1 MKSKLKNKIK
11 KKHIYIFPALSL
23 LLLIIFANK
32 PENSI
37 SEMKKVRE
45 PVVAGSWYPG
55 DKPTLKADIKKYLD
69 NVKKADLNGTIKA
82 IIVPHA
88 GYRFSGQIAAAAF
101 KQIDTDYETV
111 ILMGPS
117 HAYPLNDASI
127 LNVTHYKTPLG
138 EIPLSKKVKELLKED
153 IIKTVPEADAQ
164 EHSLEIELPF
174 LQETLTNFELIPI
187 LVGDIDPN
195 KFKQVLLKQIDDKT
209 LIVVSVDLSH
219 YHPYNEAK
227 KLDSYSIN
235 SIISLD
241 SEGIF
246 DAEIDAPW
254 AVSTLINIAKEKNCK
269 PVLLYYANSG
279 DITGDNSAVVGYSA
293 IAFVE
298 QHEKDKN
305 NEKKELLAKEEQ
317 KTLLKLARNTIET
330 YLKTGKKPN
339 VDETKLTPTLKK
351 VQGCFTTLNK
361 NHDLRGCIGHILPQ
375 EELYK
380 CVMDNAIS
388 AAVSDPRFNQVGY
401 NELKDI
407 KIEISVLTVPKKLKF
422 SSGEDLK
429 NKLRPMIDG
438 VVLKKGWH
446 QSTYL
451 PQVWEQLPNKEEFL
465 SSLCVKGGMD
475 SNCWQDTKTEVS
487 TYQAF
492 VFEEEKK

>member
-1 MKSKLKNKIK
+1 
-11 KKHIYIFPALSL
+11 
-23 LLLIIFANK
+23 
-32 PENSI
+32 
-37 SEMKKVRE
+37 MKKIRE

-55 DKPTLKADIKKYLD
+55 DKLTLKADIKKYFD
-69 NVKKADLNGTIKA
+69 NVNEAELDKIKA

-101 KQIDTDYETV
+101 KQLNSNYETV

-153 IIKTVPEADAQ
+153 IINTIPEAHAQ

-174 LQETLTNFELIPI
+174 LQEKLKDFELIPI
-187 LVGDIDPN
+187 VVGKINPD
-195 KFKQVLLKQIDDKT
+195 KFKQALSKQIDDKT

-227 KLDSYSIN
+227 QLDSYSIDKILN
-235 SIISLD
+235 LD
-241 SEGIF
+241 SKGIF
-246 DAEIDAPW
+246 NAEIDAPW
-254 AVSTLINIAKEKNCK
+254 AVSTLINIAKEKQWK

-279 DITGDNSAVVGYSA
+279 DITGDKSAVVGYA
-293 IAFVE
+293 AMAFVE
-298 QHEKDKN
+298 QHEKNKN
-305 NEKKELLAKEEQ
+305 NEEKELLTKQEQ
-317 KTLLKLARNTIET
+317 NFLLKLARDTIEH
-330 YLKTGKKPN
+330 YLKTGKQPS
-339 VDETKLTPTLKK
+339 VDKTKLTPALKK
-351 VQGCFTTLNK
+351 IQGCFVTLNK
-361 NHDLRGCIGHILPQ
+361 NHDLRGCIGHIFPQ

-380 CVMDNAIS
+380 CVIDNSIS
-388 AAVSDPRFNQVGY
+388 AAVSDPRFNPVES

-407 KIEISVLTVPKKLKF
+407 KIEISVLTVPKELKF

-429 NKLRPMIDG
+429 NKLRPMTDG
-438 VVLKKGWH
+438 VVLKQGFQ

-451 PQVWEQLPNKEEFL
+451 PQVWEQLPDKEEFL
-465 SSLCVKGGMD
+465 TSLCIKGGMNP
-475 SNCWQDTKTEVS
+475 NCWQDTKTEVS

-492 VFEEEKK
+492 VFEEENQ